1 MGVPFHISTPRDNG
15 HFTLGANLGH
25 FWHGNVE
32 PIAFRASIWTV
43 PCWKTC
49 QSMEIFKGGGCGY
62 DIIYIILERA
72 FSLISY
78 NFCISTSFLSI
89 ETTTFVIC
97 SCYENLNNSQ
107 FHWKA
112 NHMGVESSYH
122 YELTRVYNRVLFE
135 ALVYIYIHKGH
146 VLFCLVC
153 TSKKVVKKIEAYVH
167 VHKGIFRL
175 REQVNNRCVI
185 SSGWHVY

>member
-1 MGVPFHISTPRDNG
+1 MLPGSSYSITTKKTTSPISTICQVGNTLEWVCPFIFQHHVTTATL
-15 HFTLGANLGH
+15 HFEPTWDTFDMEMSSLLLLGLV
-25 FWHGNVE
+25 FE
-32 PIAFRASIWTV
+32 RSRAGKHVT
-43 PCWKTC
+43 PWK
-49 QSMEIFKGGGCGY
+49 FLRGGGCGY

-122 YELTRVYNRVLFE
+122 YKLTRV
-135 ALVYIYIHKGH
+135 
-146 VLFCLVC
+146 
-153 TSKKVVKKIEAYVH
+153 
-167 VHKGIFRL
+167 
-175 REQVNNRCVI
+175 
-185 SSGWHVY
+185 